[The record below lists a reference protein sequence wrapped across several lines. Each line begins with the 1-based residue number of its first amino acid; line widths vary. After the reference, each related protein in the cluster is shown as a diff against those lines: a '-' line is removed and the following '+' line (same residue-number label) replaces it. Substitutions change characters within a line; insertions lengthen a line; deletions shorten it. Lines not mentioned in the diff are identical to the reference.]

1 MFLVMQWRASS
12 FVLFISKEESEGEE
26 NFGGFGELLLLLVR
40 LLRLLLGGLEEKIGN
55 GPLVVVC
62 CLGFVNMCHAAGS
75 DIALAGIRR

>member
-1 MFLVMQWRASS
+1 MQWRASS

-55 GPLVVVC
+55 GPLLVVYS
-62 CLGFVNMCHAAGS
+62 GFVNMCHAAGS